1 MRLERIVGLFFISA
15 LLIFLMFIFYPKDL
29 SNNNTADLVKAKKI
43 EIEVTKD
50 KNFNEFVET
59 DFDFF
64 VYRAHVLSS
73 KKNADILKNEIE
85 EGGYP
90 AFIENLENGYIEMVN
105 NPPETPRLVLEGMR
119 HFISTHPTAC
129 SLFDRMSGTH
139 SFSESRPRRSRSNR
153 CDS

>member
-43 EIEVTKD
+43 KIEVTKD
-50 KNFNEFVET
+50 ENFNEFVET

-90 AFIENLENGYIEMVN
+90 AFIENLENNNNLFVLYVGPFLSESDIVN
-105 NPPETPRLVLEGMR
+105 NMGD
-119 HFISTHPTAC
+119 IQ
-129 SLFDRMSGTH
+129 SLSQ
-139 SFSESRPRRSRSNR
+139 SNNGEIVR
-153 CDS
+153 WKL

>member
-1 MRLERIVGLFFISA
+1 MSLPKILIVEWNLKEENQSFTFGGIKTHTVS
-15 LLIFLMFIFYPKDL
+15 LIESIGYF
-29 SNNNTADLVKAKKI
+29 TKKI

-50 KNFNEFVET
+50 ENFNEFVET

-90 AFIENLENGYIEMVN
+90 AFIENLENNNNLFVLYVGPFLSESDIVN
-105 NPPETPRLVLEGMR
+105 NMGD
-119 HFISTHPTAC
+119 IQ
-129 SLFDRMSGTH
+129 SLSQ
-139 SFSESRPRRSRSNR
+139 SNNGEIVR
-153 CDS
+153 WKL

>member
-29 SNNNTADLVKAKKI
+29 SNNNTSDPIKAKKI

-50 KNFNEFVET
+50 ENFNEFVET

-90 AFIENLENGYIEMVN
+90 AFIENLENNNNLFVLYVGPFLSESDIVN
-105 NPPETPRLVLEGMR
+105 NMGD
-119 HFISTHPTAC
+119 IQ
-129 SLFDRMSGTH
+129 SLSQ
-139 SFSESRPRRSRSNR
+139 SNNGEIVR
-153 CDS
+153 WKL

>member
-15 LLIFLMFIFYPKDL
+15 LIIFLMFIFYPKDL
-29 SNNNTADLVKAKKI
+29 SNNNTADLIKAKKI

-50 KNFNEFVET
+50 ENFNEFVET

-90 AFIENLENGYIEMVN
+90 AFIENLENNNNLFVLYVGPFLSESDIVN
-105 NPPETPRLVLEGMR
+105 NMGD
-119 HFISTHPTAC
+119 IQ
-129 SLFDRMSGTH
+129 SLSQ
-139 SFSESRPRRSRSNR
+139 SNNGEIVR
-153 CDS
+153 WKL

>member
-15 LLIFLMFIFYPKDL
+15 LVIFLMFIFYPKDL
-29 SNNNTADLVKAKKI
+29 YNNNKADPIKAKKI
-43 EIEVTKD
+43 EVEAVKD
-50 KNFNEFVET
+50 DNFSGFVET

-90 AFIENLENGYIEMVN
+90 AFIENLENNNNLFVLYVGPFLSESDIVN
-105 NPPETPRLVLEGMR
+105 NMGD
-119 HFISTHPTAC
+119 IQ
-129 SLFDRMSGTH
+129 SLSQ
-139 SFSESRPRRSRSNR
+139 SNNGEIVR
-153 CDS
+153 WKL

>member
-29 SNNNTADLVKAKKI
+29 SNNNTSDLIKAKKI

-50 KNFNEFVET
+50 ENFNEFVET

-90 AFIENLENGYIEMVN
+90 AFIENLENNNNLFVLYVGPFLSESDIVN
-105 NPPETPRLVLEGMR
+105 NMGD
-119 HFISTHPTAC
+119 IQ
-129 SLFDRMSGTH
+129 SLSQ
-139 SFSESRPRRSRSNR
+139 SNNGEIVR
-153 CDS
+153 WKL

>member
-15 LLIFLMFIFYPKDL
+15 LIIFLMFIFYPKDL
-29 SNNNTADLVKAKKI
+29 SNNNTADPIKAKKI

-50 KNFNEFVET
+50 ENFNEFVET

-90 AFIENLENGYIEMVN
+90 AFIENLENNNNLFVLYVGPFLSESDIVN
-105 NPPETPRLVLEGMR
+105 NMGD
-119 HFISTHPTAC
+119 IQ
-129 SLFDRMSGTH
+129 SLSQ
-139 SFSESRPRRSRSNR
+139 SNNGEIVR
-153 CDS
+153 WKL

>member
-15 LLIFLMFIFYPKDL
+15 LIIFLMFIFYPKDL
-29 SNNNTADLVKAKKI
+29 SNNNTSDLIKAKKI
-43 EIEVTKD
+43 EVEVIKD
-50 KNFNEFVET
+50 ENFIEFVET

-90 AFIENLENGYIEMVN
+90 AFIENLENNNNLFVLYVGPFLSESDIVN
-105 NPPETPRLVLEGMR
+105 NMGD
-119 HFISTHPTAC
+119 IQ
-129 SLFDRMSGTH
+129 SLSQ
-139 SFSESRPRRSRSNR
+139 SNNGEIVR
-153 CDS
+153 WKL

>member
-50 KNFNEFVET
+50 ENFNEFVET

-90 AFIENLENGYIEMVN
+90 AFIENLENNNNLFVLYVGPFLSESDIVN
-105 NPPETPRLVLEGMR
+105 NMGD
-119 HFISTHPTAC
+119 IQ
-129 SLFDRMSGTH
+129 SLSQ
-139 SFSESRPRRSRSNR
+139 SNNGEIVR
-153 CDS
+153 WKL

>member
-29 SNNNTADLVKAKKI
+29 SNNNTADPIKAKKI

-50 KNFNEFVET
+50 ENFNEFVET

-90 AFIENLENGYIEMVN
+90 AFIENLENN
-105 NPPETPRLVLEGMR
+105 NNLFVLYVGP
-119 HFISTHPTAC
+119 F
-129 SLFDRMSGTH
+129 L
-139 SFSESRPRRSRSNR
+139 SESVILLTIWEIYKAYLNQIMVK
-153 CDS
+153 

>member
-29 SNNNTADLVKAKKI
+29 SNNNTSDPIKAKKI
-43 EIEVTKD
+43 EIEVIKD
-50 KNFNEFVET
+50 ENFIEFVET

-90 AFIENLENGYIEMVN
+90 AFIENLENNNNLFVLYVGPFLSESDIVN
-105 NPPETPRLVLEGMR
+105 NMAD
-119 HFISTHPTAC
+119 IQ
-129 SLFDRMSGTH
+129 SLSQ
-139 SFSESRPRRSRSNR
+139 SNNGEIVR
-153 CDS
+153 WKL

>member
-29 SNNNTADLVKAKKI
+29 SKNNTADLVKAKKI

-50 KNFNEFVET
+50 ENFNEFVET

-90 AFIENLENGYIEMVN
+90 AFIENLENNNNLYVLYVGPFLSESDIVN
-105 NPPETPRLVLEGMR
+105 NMGD
-119 HFISTHPTAC
+119 IQ
-129 SLFDRMSGTH
+129 SLSQ
-139 SFSESRPRRSRSNR
+139 SNNGEIVR
-153 CDS
+153 WKL

>member
-29 SNNNTADLVKAKKI
+29 SNNNTADPIKAKKI

-50 KNFNEFVET
+50 ENFNEFVET

-90 AFIENLENGYIEMVN
+90 AFIENLENNNNLFVLYVGPFLSESDFVN
-105 NPPETPRLVLEGMR
+105 NMGD
-119 HFISTHPTAC
+119 IQ
-129 SLFDRMSGTH
+129 SLSQ
-139 SFSESRPRRSRSNR
+139 SNNGEIVR
-153 CDS
+153 WKL

>member
-29 SNNNTADLVKAKKI
+29 SNNNTADPIKAKKI

-50 KNFNEFVET
+50 ENFNEFVET

-90 AFIENLENGYIEMVN
+90 AFIENLENNNNLFVLYVGPFLSESDIVN
-105 NPPETPRLVLEGMR
+105 NMR
-119 HFISTHPTAC
+119 DIQ
-129 SLFDRMSGTH
+129 SLSQ
-139 SFSESRPRRSRSNR
+139 SNNGEIVR
-153 CDS
+153 WKL

>member
-29 SNNNTADLVKAKKI
+29 TNNNTADPIKAKKI

-50 KNFNEFVET
+50 ENFNEFVET

-90 AFIENLENGYIEMVN
+90 AFIENLENNNNLFVLYVGPFLSESDIVN
-105 NPPETPRLVLEGMR
+105 NMGD
-119 HFISTHPTAC
+119 IQ
-129 SLFDRMSGTH
+129 SLSQ
-139 SFSESRPRRSRSNR
+139 SNNGEIVR
-153 CDS
+153 WKL

>member
-29 SNNNTADLVKAKKI
+29 SNNNTADPIKAKKI

-50 KNFNEFVET
+50 ENFNEFVET

-90 AFIENLENGYIEMVN
+90 AFIENLENNNNLFVLYVGPFLSESDIVN
-105 NPPETPRLVLEGMR
+105 NMGD
-119 HFISTHPTAC
+119 IQ
-129 SLFDRMSGTH
+129 SLSQSNNG
-139 SFSESRPRRSRSNR
+139 EIVRRKL
-153 CDS
+153 

>member
-29 SNNNTADLVKAKKI
+29 SNNNTADLIKAKKI

-50 KNFNEFVET
+50 ENFNEFVET

-90 AFIENLENGYIEMVN
+90 AFIENLENNNNLFVLYVGPFLSESDIVN
-105 NPPETPRLVLEGMR
+105 NMGD
-119 HFISTHPTAC
+119 IQ
-129 SLFDRMSGTH
+129 SLSQ
-139 SFSESRPRRSRSNR
+139 SNNGEIVR
-153 CDS
+153 WKL

>member
-15 LLIFLMFIFYPKDL
+15 LIIFLMFIFYPKDL

-50 KNFNEFVET
+50 ENFNEFVET

-90 AFIENLENGYIEMVN
+90 AFIENLENNNNLFVLYVGPFLSESDIVN
-105 NPPETPRLVLEGMR
+105 NMGD
-119 HFISTHPTAC
+119 IQ
-129 SLFDRMSGTH
+129 SLSQ
-139 SFSESRPRRSRSNR
+139 SNNGEIVR
-153 CDS
+153 WKL

>member
-15 LLIFLMFIFYPKDL
+15 LIIFLMFIFYPKDL
-29 SNNNTADLVKAKKI
+29 SNNNTSDLIKAKKI

-50 KNFNEFVET
+50 ENFNEFVET

-90 AFIENLENGYIEMVN
+90 AFIENLENNNNLYVLYVGPFLSESDIVN
-105 NPPETPRLVLEGMR
+105 NMGD
-119 HFISTHPTAC
+119 IQ
-129 SLFDRMSGTH
+129 SLSQ
-139 SFSESRPRRSRSNR
+139 SNNGEIVR
-153 CDS
+153 WKL

>member
-29 SNNNTADLVKAKKI
+29 SNNNTADPIKAKKI

-50 KNFNEFVET
+50 ENFNAFVET

-90 AFIENLENGYIEMVN
+90 AFIENLENNNNLFVLYVGPFLSESDIVN
-105 NPPETPRLVLEGMR
+105 NMGD
-119 HFISTHPTAC
+119 IQ
-129 SLFDRMSGTH
+129 SLSQ
-139 SFSESRPRRSRSNR
+139 SNNGEIVR
-153 CDS
+153 WKL

>member
-50 KNFNEFVET
+50 ENFNEFVET

-90 AFIENLENGYIEMVN
+90 AFIENLENNNNLFVLYVGPFLSESDIVN
-105 NPPETPRLVLEGMR
+105 NMGD
-119 HFISTHPTAC
+119 IQ
-129 SLFDRMSGTH
+129 SLSQSNNG
-139 SFSESRPRRSRSNR
+139 EIVRRKL
-153 CDS
+153 

>member
-29 SNNNTADLVKAKKI
+29 SNNNTADPIKAKKI

-50 KNFNEFVET
+50 ENFNEFVET

-90 AFIENLENGYIEMVN
+90 AFIENLENNNNLFVLYVGPFLSESDIVN
-105 NPPETPRLVLEGMR
+105 NMGD
-119 HFISTHPTAC
+119 IQ
-129 SLFDRMSGTH
+129 SLSQ
-139 SFSESRPRRSRSNR
+139 SNNGEIVR
-153 CDS
+153 WKL